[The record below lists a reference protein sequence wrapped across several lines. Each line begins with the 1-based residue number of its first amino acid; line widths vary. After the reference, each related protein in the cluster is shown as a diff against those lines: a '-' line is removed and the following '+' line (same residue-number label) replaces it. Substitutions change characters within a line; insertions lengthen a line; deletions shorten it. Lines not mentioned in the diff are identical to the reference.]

1 MCGRYSLQAS
11 GAAVAEQFQLI
22 EVPEL
27 TPRYNI
33 APTQP
38 VAVVRASANG
48 NTLHMLRWGLIPSWS
63 KDSSASARM
72 INARSETAAEKPSFR
87 AAFKQRR
94 CLIPANGFFEWQ
106 GKGRQKQPFYFQLDD
121 SQLFAF
127 AGLWEGWKGP
137 DGLVETCT
145 ILTTSANDL
154 LQPIHDRMPVIIDP
168 ANYGLWLDSSLHD
181 PDPLQDLF
189 QPYPAAAMRAYPVST
204 VVNKPA
210 NETPQCI
217 APLA

>member
-1 MCGRYSLQAS
+1 
-11 GAAVAEQFQLI
+11 VAKQFQLA
-22 EVPEL
+22 EVPDL

-33 APTQP
+33 APTQQ

-72 INARSETAAEKPSFR
+72 INARSETAAEKPAFR

-121 SQLFAF
+121 GQLFAF
-127 AGLWEGWKGP
+127 AGLWEAWKGP

-145 ILTTSANDL
+145 ILTTNANDV

-168 ANYGLWLDSSLHD
+168 ANYALWLNSSLHD
-181 PDPLQDLF
+181 PGPLQDLLR
-189 QPYPAAAMRAYPVST
+189 PYPSEAMRTYPVST

-210 NETPQCI
+210 NETPQCV

>member
-1 MCGRYSLQAS
+1 
-11 GAAVAEQFQLI
+11 VAKQFQLA
-22 EVPEL
+22 EVPDL
-27 TPRYNI
+27 TPHYNI
-33 APTQP
+33 APTQQ

-72 INARSETAAEKPSFR
+72 INARSETAAEKPAFR

-121 SQLFAF
+121 GQLFAF
-127 AGLWEGWKGP
+127 AGLWEAWKGP

-145 ILTTSANDL
+145 ILTTNANDV

-168 ANYGLWLDSSLHD
+168 ANYALWLNSSLHD
-181 PDPLQDLF
+181 PGPLQDLLR
-189 QPYPAAAMRAYPVST
+189 PYPSEAMRTYPVST

-210 NETPQCI
+210 NETPQCV

>member
-11 GAAVAEQFQLI
+11 GAKVAKQFQLA
-22 EVPEL
+22 EVPDL

-33 APTQP
+33 APTQQ

-72 INARSETAAEKPSFR
+72 INARSETAAEKPAFR

-121 SQLFAF
+121 GQLFAF
-127 AGLWEGWKGP
+127 AGLWEAWKGP

-145 ILTTSANDL
+145 ILTTNANDV

-168 ANYGLWLDSSLHD
+168 ANYALWLNSSLHD
-181 PDPLQDLF
+181 PGPLQDLLR
-189 QPYPAAAMRAYPVST
+189 PYPSEAMRTYPVST

-210 NETPQCI
+210 NETPQCV